1 MVDIGKPLIAYDSM
15 SMGEA
20 DPSFWDGMSA
30 TYGYQYRPIIGAIY
44 GTTFEED
51 DSFNVLDHLTSED
64 LDDRNQVTMLATAR
78 SIDHLSLIHI

>member
-44 GTTFEED
+44 G
-51 DSFNVLDHLTSED
+51 NKKI
-64 LDDRNQVTMLATAR
+64 NG
-78 SIDHLSLIHI
+78 